1 MPTPLS
7 ASLDFPA
14 DPEATYALVTDTG
27 YVEAVAAAT
36 GGENIDVSIEDTA
49 EGGAVVTSR
58 RELPAQV
65 PAYARALVGERL
77 RLVEVRTYGP
87 PAENG
92 ARTGEVTV
100 RFDGAPVTI
109 EGTLTLGPN
118 DAGSVITL
126 EASVRASIP
135 FVGGKIERFAADEV
149 IRFLHKENEVAHDR
163 LGQ

>member
-7 ASLDFPA
+7 ASLNFPA
-14 DPEATYALVTDTG
+14 DPATTYALVTDSG
-27 YVEAVAAAT
+27 YVHAVAEAT
-36 GGENIDVSIEDTA
+36 GGERIDVSVEDTA

-65 PAYARALVGERL
+65 PSYAKALVGDRL

-87 PAENG
+87 AAEDG
-92 ARTGEVTV
+92 ARTGEVKV
-100 RFDGAPVTI
+100 NFDGVPVTI
-109 EGTLTLGPN
+109 QGVLTLGAQG
-118 DAGSVITL
+118 DGSVITL

-149 IRFLHKENEVAHDR
+149 IRFLHKETEVAQDR
-163 LGQ
+163 LGH